1 MASKAIDIWYNSIST
16 KEKLQKTIIS
26 SAKVTVERAF
36 VILKVRWRGL
46 LTMLVTNRE
55 NVSNMI
61 ITCFVLH
68 NFCQINREV
77 YLVDDILQEIVNPE
91 RSIHRRKNHS
101 NNDVSQD
108 GVKIRTISKTYIN
121 EIKIPGRSH
130 LLRCGY
136 RCFWKGLQKNLS
148 NFRHLFL
155 QTCVKGVSHLIKR
168 QIIVSTP

>member
-68 NFCQINREV
+68 NFC
-77 YLVDDILQEIVNPE
+77 
-91 RSIHRRKNHS
+91 
-101 NNDVSQD
+101 
-108 GVKIRTISKTYIN
+108 
-121 EIKIPGRSH
+121 
-130 LLRCGY
+130 
-136 RCFWKGLQKNLS
+136 
-148 NFRHLFL
+148 
-155 QTCVKGVSHLIKR
+155 
-168 QIIVSTP
+168 